1 MLRVLGLALFVIG
14 LAVYAWALG
23 RWASGIR
30 VRVVPGLDGPIPP
43 PVIALSVFTS
53 GPGCSLMAG
62 GSTVVFALGAVAWSA
77 VMLLLSLR
85 HNSQLA
91 RSELKG

>member
-1 MLRVLGLALFVIG
+1 MLRVLGLALFICG

-23 RWASGIR
+23 RWASGTR
-30 VRVVPGLDGPIPP
+30 VRLGPSLEGPIPP
-43 PVIALSVFTS
+43 PVVALTVLTS
-53 GPGCSLMAG
+53 GAGGSLMAG
-62 GSTVVFALGAVAWSA
+62 GSTAIFALGAAAWAA

>member
-1 MLRVLGLALFVIG
+1 
-14 LAVYAWALG
+14 
-23 RWASGIR
+23 
-30 VRVVPGLDGPIPP
+30 
-43 PVIALSVFTS
+43 
-53 GPGCSLMAG
+53 MAG
-62 GSTVVFALGAVAWSA
+62 GSTVIFALGAVAWSA

>member
-1 MLRVLGLALFVIG
+1 
-14 LAVYAWALG
+14 
-23 RWASGIR
+23 
-30 VRVVPGLDGPIPP
+30 
-43 PVIALSVFTS
+43 
-53 GPGCSLMAG
+53 MAG
-62 GSTVVFALGAVAWSA
+62 GSTVIFALGAVAWAA